1 MAEPKGKG
9 GNLALIFG
17 GGGKDAAPEGGPSGD
32 AGDEGEVDIGLD
44 ELAGGLAGEAEE
56 AEAMPPDF
64 SVHASEAFPELAGDD
79 ARLEAL
85 YRTIKACHPAA

>member
-1 MAEPKGKG
+1 MADKAKGS
-9 GNLALIFG
+9 NLALVFG
-17 GGGKDAAPEGGPSGD
+17 GGDKAAPAGGPSSD
-32 AGDEGEVDIGLD
+32 AESDEDLGLDSLD

-85 YRTIKACHPAA
+85 YRTIKACHPAV

>member
-1 MAEPKGKG
+1 VADKAK
-9 GNLALIFG
+9 GNLALVFG
-17 GGGKDAAPEGGPSGD
+17 GGDKAAPEGGPSSAD
-32 AGDEGEVDIGLD
+32 SDEDLGLDSLD

-85 YRTIKACHPAA
+85 YRTNKACHPAV